1 MLFFQVY
8 LCPLPLYKSCTN
20 RGVDRSY
27 AGVECGLKLSA
38 ITVDN
43 CSTNDS
49 MIGKIKTKLS
59 VDCLLNNGSLLHMRC
74 AAHILN
80 LIVRIGLDVIKHAI
94 DNVRDSVV
102 FLTASPKRIE
112 RFEDVCRQMEVPC
125 TRRLGFDCPTRWN
138 STYLILKTALAY
150 KNVFPRLKLFES
162 HYVLVPS
169 EAEWETAKDV
179 CDRLEL
185 FYNVTELFSGTRY
198 PTANMFFPVICRIKM
213 TLNEWLMSSNVV
225 ISTMAKSMVAK
236 FDAYWNVIHKLMGVA
251 VVLDPRYKM
260 TLLHFYYPWVYPNDF
275 SEQISNIKQLC
286 YELVEEYYTRMYKE
300 TDTESAVHGTVTST
314 SKGSSITIDSD
325 YQLFV
330 KRMKTNK
337 TNSFI
342 TELDHYLE
350 EDVLLDNSQFD
361 ILLWWKLNGVKY
373 PVLQTIAR
381 NILAIPVSTVVSE
394 SAFSSSGRLVS
405 PHRNRLHPNM
415 IEALM
420 CAQSWLWSEVKKHD
434 GKFISLIIYF
444 LFT

>member
-1 MLFFQVY
+1 MLTEV
-8 LCPLPLYKSCTN
+8 LIDAMLGWN
-20 RGVDRSY
+20 VDLR
-27 AGVECGLKLSA
+27 LSA

-43 CSTNDS
+43 YSTNDN
-49 MIGKIKTKLS
+49 MIGKIKAKLS
-59 VDCLLNNGSLLHMRC
+59 VDCLLNDEPLLHMRC
-74 AAHILN
+74 TAHILN

-102 FLTASPKRIE
+102 FWTASPKRIE
-112 RFEDVCRQMEVPC
+112 RFEDVCRQMKVPC
-125 TRRLGFDCPTRWN
+125 TRRLGLDCPTRWN
-138 STYLILKTALAY
+138 STYLMLKTALAY

-251 VVLDPRYKM
+251 AVLDPRYKM
-260 TLLHFYYPWVYPNDF
+260 TLLHFYFPLVYPNDF
-275 SEQISNIKQLC
+275 SEQISNIKQIC
-286 YELVEEYYTRMYKE
+286 YDLVEEYYTRMYKE
-300 TDTESAVHGTVTST
+300 TDTESTVHGTVTST

-337 TNSFI
+337 TNSFR

-350 EDVLLDNSQFD
+350 EDVLPDNS
-361 ILLWWKLNGVKY
+361 
-373 PVLQTIAR
+373 
-381 NILAIPVSTVVSE
+381 
-394 SAFSSSGRLVS
+394 
-405 PHRNRLHPNM
+405 
-415 IEALM
+415 
-420 CAQSWLWSEVKKHD
+420 
-434 GKFISLIIYF
+434 
-444 LFT
+444 

>member
-1 MLFFQVY
+1 MLTEV
-8 LCPLPLYKSCTN
+8 LIDAMLGWN
-20 RGVDRSY
+20 VDSR
-27 AGVECGLKLSA
+27 LSA

-43 CSTNDS
+43 CSTNDN
-49 MIGKIKTKLS
+49 MIGKIKAQLS
-59 VDCLLNNGSLLHMRC
+59 VDCLLNDGSLLHMRC

-80 LIVRIGLDVIKHAI
+80 LIIRIGLDVIKHAI

-102 FLTASPKRIE
+102 FWTTSPKRIE
-112 RFEDVCRQMEVPC
+112 RFEDVCRQMKVPC
-125 TRRLGFDCPTRWN
+125 TRRLGLDCPTRWN
-138 STYLILKTALAY
+138 STYLMLKTALAF
-150 KNVFPRLKLFES
+150 KNVFPRPKLFES
-162 HYVLVPS
+162 HYVLMPS

-198 PTANMFFPVICRIKM
+198 PTANMFFPVIYRIKM

-251 VVLDPRYKM
+251 AVLDPRYKM
-260 TLLHFYYPWVYPNDF
+260 TLLHFYFPLVYPNDF
-275 SEQISNIKQLC
+275 SEQISNIKRLC

-325 YQLFV
+325 HRLFV

-337 TNSFI
+337 TNSFR

-350 EDVLLDNSQFD
+350 EYVLPDNSQFD

-381 NILAIPVSTVVSE
+381 DILAIPVSTVASE

-405 PHRNRLHPNM
+405 PHRNRLHPKM

-420 CAQSWLWSEVKKHD
+420 CARSWLWSEVKKHV

>member
-1 MLFFQVY
+1 MLTEV
-8 LCPLPLYKSCTN
+8 L
-20 RGVDRSY
+20 VDVMLGWNVDSR
-27 AGVECGLKLSA
+27 LSA

-49 MIGKIKTKLS
+49 MIGKIKAKLS
-59 VDCLLNNGSLLHMRC
+59 VDCLLNDGSLLHMRC

-102 FLTASPKRIE
+102 FWTASPKRTE
-112 RFEDVCRQMEVPC
+112 RFEDVCRQMKVPC

-138 STYLILKTALAY
+138 STYLMLKNVLAY

-162 HYVLVPS
+162 HYLLVPS

-225 ISTMAKSMVAK
+225 ISTMAKSMV
-236 FDAYWNVIHKLMGVA
+236 
-251 VVLDPRYKM
+251 
-260 TLLHFYYPWVYPNDF
+260 YPNDF
-275 SEQISNIKQLC
+275 SEQISNIKRLC
-286 YELVEEYYTRMYKE
+286 YELVEEYYTKMYKE
-300 TDTESAVHGTVTST
+300 TDTESTVHGTVTST

-337 TNSFI
+337 TNSFR

-350 EDVLLDNSQFD
+350 EDVLPDNSQFD

-381 NILAIPVSTVVSE
+381 DILVIPVSTVASE

-405 PHRNRLHPNM
+405 PHRNRLHPKM

>member
-1 MLFFQVY
+1 MLTEV
-8 LCPLPLYKSCTN
+8 LIDAMLGWN
-20 RGVDRSY
+20 VDSR
-27 AGVECGLKLSA
+27 LSA

-49 MIGKIKTKLS
+49 MIGKIKAKLS
-59 VDCLLNNGSLLHMRC
+59 VDCLLNDGPLLHMCC

-94 DNVRDSVV
+94 DNVRDNVV
-102 FLTASPKRIE
+102 FWTASPKRIE
-112 RFEDVCRQMEVPC
+112 RFEDVCRQMKVPC
-125 TRRLGFDCPTRWN
+125 TRRLGLDCPTRWN
-138 STYLILKTALAY
+138 STYLMLKTALAY

-162 HYVLVPS
+162 HYVLVLS
-169 EAEWETAKDV
+169 EAEWETAKEV

-198 PTANMFFPVICRIKM
+198 PTANMFFPVICKIKM
-213 TLNEWLMSSNVV
+213 KLNEWLMSSNVV

-251 VVLDPRYKM
+251 AVLDPRYKM
-260 TLLHFYYPWVYPNDF
+260 TLLHFYFPLVYPNDF
-275 SEQISNIKQLC
+275 SEQISNIQRLC

-300 TDTESAVHGTVTST
+300 TDIESAVHGAVTST

-337 TNSFI
+337 TNSFR

-350 EDVLLDNSQFD
+350 EDVLPDNSQFD

-381 NILAIPVSTVVSE
+381 DILAIPVSTIASKF
-394 SAFSSSGRLVS
+394 AFSSSGRLVS
-405 PHRNRLHPNM
+405 SHRNRLHPKM

-420 CAQSWLWSEVKKHD
+420 CAQSWLWSEIKKHD

>member
-1 MLFFQVY
+1 M
-8 LCPLPLYKSCTN
+8 K
-20 RGVDRSY
+20 
-27 AGVECGLKLSA
+27 
-38 ITVDN
+38 
-43 CSTNDS
+43 
-49 MIGKIKTKLS
+49 
-59 VDCLLNNGSLLHMRC
+59 
-74 AAHILN
+74 
-80 LIVRIGLDVIKHAI
+80 
-94 DNVRDSVV
+94 
-102 FLTASPKRIE
+102 
-112 RFEDVCRQMEVPC
+112 VPC
-125 TRRLGFDCPTRWN
+125 TRILGLDCPTRWN
-138 STYLILKTALAY
+138 STYLMLKTAMAY

-162 HYVLVPS
+162 HYVLMLS
-169 EAEWETAKDV
+169 EAKWETAKDV

-198 PTANMFFPVICRIKM
+198 PTANMFFPMICRIKM

-251 VVLDPRYKM
+251 AVLDPRYKM
-260 TLLHFYYPWVYPNDF
+260 TLLHFYFPLVYPNEF
-275 SEQISNIKQLC
+275 SEQISNIKRLC

-337 TNSFI
+337 TNSFR

-350 EDVLLDNSQFD
+350 EDVLPDKSQFD

-381 NILAIPVSTVVSE
+381 DVLAILVSNVASE
-394 SAFSSSGRLVS
+394 SVFSSSGRLVS
-405 PHRNRLHPNM
+405 PNRNRLH
-415 IEALM
+415 
-420 CAQSWLWSEVKKHD
+420 Q
-434 GKFISLIIYF
+434 Y
-444 LFT
+444 

>member
-1 MLFFQVY
+1 MLTEV
-8 LCPLPLYKSCTN
+8 LIDAMLGWN
-20 RGVDRSY
+20 VDSR
-27 AGVECGLKLSA
+27 LSA

-49 MIGKIKTKLS
+49 IIGKIKAKLS
-59 VDCLLNNGSLLHMRC
+59 VDCLLNDGSLLHMRC

-102 FLTASPKRIE
+102 FWTASPKRIE
-112 RFEDVCRQMEVPC
+112 RFEDVCRQMKVP
-125 TRRLGFDCPTRWN
+125 
-138 STYLILKTALAY
+138 YLMLKTALAY

-162 HYVLVPS
+162 HNVLVPS

-185 FYNVTELFSGTRY
+185 FYNVTELFFGTRY
-198 PTANMFFPVICRIKM
+198 PTANMFFPVICKIKM

-225 ISTMAKSMVAK
+225 ISTMAKRMVAK
-236 FDAYWNVIHKLMGVA
+236 FDVYWNVIHKLMGGA
-251 VVLDPRYKM
+251 AVLDPRYKM
-260 TLLHFYYPWVYPNDF
+260 TLLHFYFPLVYPNDF
-275 SEQISNIKQLC
+275 SEQIRNIQRLC

-300 TDTESAVHGTVTST
+300 TDIESAVHGTVTST

-337 TNSFI
+337 TNSFR

-350 EDVLLDNSQFD
+350 EDVLPDNSQFD

-373 PVLQTIAR
+373 HVLQTIAR
-381 NILAIPVSTVVSE
+381 DILAIPVSTVASE

-405 PHRNRLHPNM
+405 PHRNRLHLKM

>member
-1 MLFFQVY
+1 MLTEV
-8 LCPLPLYKSCTN
+8 L
-20 RGVDRSY
+20 VDAMLGWNVDSR
-27 AGVECGLKLSA
+27 LSA

-43 CSTNDS
+43 CFTNDS
-49 MIGKIKTKLS
+49 MIGKIKAKLS
-59 VDCLLNNGSLLHMRC
+59 VDCLLNDGSLLHMRC

-102 FLTASPKRIE
+102 FWTTSPKRIE
-112 RFEDVCRQMEVPC
+112 RFEDVCRQMKVPC
-125 TRRLGFDCPTRWN
+125 TRRLGLDCPTRWN
-138 STYLILKTALAY
+138 STYLMLKTALAY

-169 EAEWETAKDV
+169 EAEWETAKGV

-185 FYNVTELFSGTRY
+185 FYNVTELFFGTRY
-198 PTANMFFPVICRIKM
+198 PTANMFFPEICRIKM

-225 ISTMAKSMVAK
+225 ISAMAKSMVAK
-236 FDAYWNVIHKLMGVA
+236 FDAYWNMIHKLMGVA
-251 VVLDPRYKM
+251 AVLDPRYKM
-260 TLLHFYYPWVYPNDF
+260 TLLHFYFPLVYSNDF
-275 SEQISNIKQLC
+275 SEQISNIKRLC

-300 TDTESAVHGTVTST
+300 TDAESAVHGTVTST
-314 SKGSSITIDSD
+314 SKGSSITIDSY

-337 TNSFI
+337 TNSFRA
-342 TELDHYLE
+342 ELDHYLE
-350 EDVLLDNSQFD
+350 EDVLPDNSQFD

-373 PVLQTIAR
+373 HVLQTIAR
-381 NILAIPVSTVVSE
+381 DILAIPVSTVASE

-444 LFT
+444 LFTYNFIIFVKF

>member
-1 MLFFQVY
+1 MLTEV
-8 LCPLPLYKSCTN
+8 LINAMLGWN
-20 RGVDRSY
+20 VDSR
-27 AGVECGLKLSA
+27 LSA

-43 CSTNDS
+43 CSPNDS
-49 MIGKIKTKLS
+49 MIGKIKAKLS
-59 VDCLLNNGSLLHMRC
+59 VDCLLSDRSLLHMRC

-80 LIVRIGLDVIKHAI
+80 LIVKIGLDVIKHAI
-94 DNVRDSVV
+94 DNVRGSVV
-102 FLTASPKRIE
+102 FWTTSPKRIE
-112 RFEDVCRQMEVPC
+112 RFEDVCRQMKVPC
-125 TRRLGFDCPTRWN
+125 TRRLGLDCPTRWN
-138 STYLILKTALAY
+138 STYLMLKNALAY

-162 HYVLVPS
+162 HYVLMPS
-169 EAEWETAKDV
+169 KAEWETAKDV

-198 PTANMFFPVICRIKM
+198 PTTNMFFPIICRIKM

-225 ISTMAKSMVAK
+225 ISAMTKSMVAK
-236 FDAYWNVIHKLMGVA
+236 FDAYWNVIHKLLGVA
-251 VVLDPRYKM
+251 AVLDPRYKM
-260 TLLHFYYPWVYPNDF
+260 TLLHFYFPLVYPNDF
-275 SEQISNIKQLC
+275 SAQISNIKRLC

-300 TDTESAVHGTVTST
+300 TDTESAIHGTITST

-342 TELDHYLE
+342 AEFDHYLE
-350 EDVLLDNSQFD
+350 EDVLHDNSQFD

-381 NILAIPVSTVVSE
+381 DILAISVSTVASE
-394 SAFSSSGRLVS
+394 SAFSYSGRLVS
-405 PHRNRLHPNM
+405 PHRNRLHPKK

-420 CAQSWLWSEVKKHD
+420 CAQSWLWSEVKKHN

>member
-1 MLFFQVY
+1 MLTEV
-8 LCPLPLYKSCTN
+8 LINAMLGWN
-20 RGVDRSY
+20 VDSR
-27 AGVECGLKLSA
+27 LSA

-49 MIGKIKTKLS
+49 MIGKIKAKLS
-59 VDCLLNNGSLLHMRC
+59 VDCLLNDGSLLHMRC

-80 LIVRIGLDVIKHAI
+80 LIIRIGLDVIKHAL
-94 DNVRDSVV
+94 DKVRDSVV
-102 FLTASPKRIE
+102 FWTTSPKRIE
-112 RFEDVCRQMEVPC
+112 RFEDVCRQMKVPC
-125 TRRLGFDCPTRWN
+125 TRRLGLDCPTRWN
-138 STYLILKTALAY
+138 SIYLMLKTILAY

-169 EAEWETAKDV
+169 EAEWETEKDV

-225 ISTMAKSMVAK
+225 ISTMANSMVAK

-251 VVLDPRYKM
+251 AVLDPRYKM
-260 TLLHFYYPWVYPNDF
+260 TLLHFYFPLVYPNDF
-275 SEQISNIKQLC
+275 SEQISNIKRLC

-314 SKGSSITIDSD
+314 SKGSSITIDGD
-325 YQLFV
+325 YRLFV
-330 KRMKTNK
+330 KRMKINK
-337 TNSFI
+337 TNSFRAK
-342 TELDHYLE
+342 LDHYLE
-350 EDVLLDNSQFD
+350 EDVLPDNSQFD

-381 NILAIPVSTVVSE
+381 DILAIPVSTVASE
-394 SAFSSSGRLVS
+394 SAFNSSGRLVS
-405 PHRNRLHPNM
+405 PHRNRLHPKM
-415 IEALM
+415 IKALM
-420 CAQSWLWSEVKKHD
+420 CAQSWFWSEGKK
-434 GKFISLIIYF
+434 
-444 LFT
+444 T

>member
-1 MLFFQVY
+1 MLTEV
-8 LCPLPLYKSCTN
+8 LIDAMLGWN
-20 RGVDRSY
+20 VDSR
-27 AGVECGLKLSA
+27 LSA

-49 MIGKIKTKLS
+49 MIGKIKAKLS
-59 VDCLLNNGSLLHMRC
+59 VDCLLNDRSLLHMRC

-94 DNVRDSVV
+94 DNVRDSIV
-102 FLTASPKRIE
+102 FWTASLKRIE
-112 RFEDVCRQMEVPC
+112 RFEDVCRQMKVPC
-125 TRRLGFDCPTRWN
+125 TRRLGLDCPTRWN
-138 STYLILKTALAY
+138 STYLMLKTALAY

-169 EAEWETAKDV
+169 EAEWETTKDV

-185 FYNVTELFSGTRY
+185 FYNVTELFFGTRY

-251 VVLDPRYKM
+251 AVLDPRYKM
-260 TLLHFYYPWVYPNDF
+260 TLLHFYFPLVYPNDF
-275 SEQISNIKQLC
+275 SEQISNIKRLC
-286 YELVEEYYTRMYKE
+286 YELMEEYYTRMYKE

-330 KRMKTNK
+330 KSMKTNK
-337 TNSFI
+337 TNSFRN
-342 TELDHYLE
+342 ELDHYLE
-350 EDVLLDNSQFD
+350 EDVLTDNSQFD
-361 ILLWWKLNGVKY
+361 ILVWWKLNGVKY

-381 NILAIPVSTVVSE
+381 DILAIPVSTVASE

-405 PHRNRLHPNM
+405 PHHNRLHLKM

>member
-1 MLFFQVY
+1 M
-8 LCPLPLYKSCTN
+8 K
-20 RGVDRSY
+20 
-27 AGVECGLKLSA
+27 
-38 ITVDN
+38 
-43 CSTNDS
+43 
-49 MIGKIKTKLS
+49 
-59 VDCLLNNGSLLHMRC
+59 
-74 AAHILN
+74 
-80 LIVRIGLDVIKHAI
+80 
-94 DNVRDSVV
+94 
-102 FLTASPKRIE
+102 
-112 RFEDVCRQMEVPC
+112 VPC
-125 TRRLGFDCPTRWN
+125 TRRLGLDCPTRWN
-138 STYLILKTALAY
+138 STYLMLKNALAY
-150 KNVFPRLKLFES
+150 KNVFPRLTLFES
-162 HYVLVPS
+162 HYVIVPS

-198 PTANMFFPVICRIKM
+198 PTANMFFLVICRIKM
-213 TLNEWLMSSNVV
+213 TLNECLMSSNVL
-225 ISTMAKSMVAK
+225 ISTMANSMVAK

-251 VVLDPRYKM
+251 TVLDPGYKM
-260 TLLHFYYPWVYPNDF
+260 TLLHFYFPLVYPNDF
-275 SEQISNIKQLC
+275 SEQISNIKRLC
-286 YELVEEYYTRMYKE
+286 YELVDEYYTRMYKE

-330 KRMKTNK
+330 KMMKTNK
-337 TNSFI
+337 TNSFR

-381 NILAIPVSTVVSE
+381 DILAIPVSTVASE

-405 PHRNRLHPNM
+405 PHRNRLHPKM